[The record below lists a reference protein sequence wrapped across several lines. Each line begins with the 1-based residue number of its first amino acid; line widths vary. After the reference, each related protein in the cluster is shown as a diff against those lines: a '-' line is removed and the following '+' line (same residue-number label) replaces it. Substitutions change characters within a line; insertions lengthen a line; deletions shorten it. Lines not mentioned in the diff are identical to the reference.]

1 MAISKRPLSCG
12 TRGIENV
19 SGLDQTLRTTE
30 VVSVQE
36 QLLFP
41 CAWQQSCVSLEGKAW
56 ESRASHSF
64 ERPSIAFIC

>member
-19 SGLDQTLRTTE
+19 SCLDQTLRTTE

-41 CAWQQSCVSLEGKAW
+41 CAWQQSCVSLEGKA
-56 ESRASHSF
+56 
-64 ERPSIAFIC
+64 